1 MKMKEQKRT
10 GYPSVDKPW
19 LKYYSEEAISTP
31 LPACTIYE
39 MLRNG
44 NQEHP
49 HDIALNYYGRKIPFC
64 RVFEEI
70 ETTAKSFSALG
81 VKKGD
86 VVVVCMVN
94 TPEMVYT
101 LYALNRLGAVINL
114 VDPRTNVDGIR
125 EYILETD
132 SQLVMTVDLAYPA
145 IAKAIQGTK
154 VDKVIVVSP
163 ADSLPPVTKALYR
176 LKNKAV
182 KCGPEAISWKEFIAL
197 GAGITFTDAPYE
209 KDTCC
214 VMAHT
219 GGTTGFPKAVM
230 LSNDNLN
237 AITHSYNYINL
248 PFERGDKFFNDLP
261 PFIVYGLSIP
271 THTALCYGQEVI
283 LYPVFDS
290 KAFPKVFAKY
300 KPNHFCS
307 LPDHLKYLTLDKRTQ
322 KMDLSFLKVVA
333 VGGDSLDTG
342 LERSVNAFLKAHNC
356 RYQVMKGYGMTELA
370 AVAVT
375 TFGEANAIGSVG
387 IPMIVNTVKIVDTDT
402 LEEVALGKSG
412 EIWIS
417 GPTVM
422 LGYYQKPEATAEIIV
437 TDENGVRWIRTGD
450 LGRLNEDGLLFH
462 EGRIRRIYMTAHDGQ
477 PAKIFPMLVEDAI
490 KKSKTVSA
498 CSVVGRKRQGS
509 DYYEAVAFVVKKD
522 SAQDN
527 AQISE
532 QLAACCAEHVPTY
545 MIPAEYRFVG
555 ELPHTPIGKVD
566 FRALEK
572 EAEIK

>member
-1 MKMKEQKRT
+1 MEEKTIT
-10 GYPSVDKPW
+10 GYPSMDKPW
-19 LKYYSEEAISTP
+19 KKYYPEGYDKEPIP
-31 LPACTIYE
+31 QCTIYE
-39 MLRNG
+39 MLRSN
-44 NQEHP
+44 NQHHP
-49 HDIALNYYGRKIPFC
+49 EDIAINYYGRRFSYRQVLDQIDA
-64 RVFEEI
+64 
-70 ETTAKSFSALG
+70 TARAYAAIG

-86 VVVVCMVN
+86 VVVICTVN
-94 TPEMVYT
+94 TPEVVYT
-101 LYALNRLGAVINL
+101 LYALNRLGAVSNM

-132 SQLVMTVDLAYPA
+132 SRLVMTIDQAYPA

-176 LKNKAV
+176 MTNKAV
-182 KCGPEAISWKEFIAL
+182 QCGTEAISWKEFSAL
-197 GAGITFTDAPYE
+197 GEGITPTFVPYE

-214 VMAHT
+214 IMAHT

-237 AITHSYNYINL
+237 AITHSYRYIDL

-271 THTALCYGQEVI
+271 MHTALCYGQEVI

-342 LERSVNAFLKAHNC
+342 LERSMNTFLKEHNC
-356 RYQVMKGYGMTELA
+356 RYRVLKGYGMTEVS
-370 AVAVT
+370 AVAAT

-387 IPMIVNTVKIVDTDT
+387 VPMIVNTVKIMDLDSGK
-402 LEEVALGKSG
+402 EVGIGQSG

-437 TDENGVRWIRTGD
+437 TDENGIRWIRTGD
-450 LGRLNEDGLLFH
+450 LGYINEDGLLFH
-462 EGRIRRIYMTAHDGQ
+462 QGRIRRIYMTAYDGQ
-477 PAKIFPMLVEDAI
+477 PAKIFPMVVEDAI
-490 KKSKTVSA
+490 RKSGKATA
-498 CSVVGRKRQGS
+498 CSVVGRKRRGS

-522 SAQDN
+522 P
-527 AQISE
+527 
-532 QLAACCAEHVPTY
+532 AADDTRIIESLNTQCAEQVPSY
-545 MIPAEYRFVG
+545 MMPAEYRFVT

-572 EAEIK
+572 EAAVKE